1 MKRSSL
7 ALLLGLYSSIVFSAE
22 ILPLSDGLTLA
33 QISENGRLQT
43 LAVIRD
49 SGREVEAIN
58 LSRLSGVNGDLVQVY
73 AALGY
78 ERIFALLATSDEV
91 DTYPYSQL
99 LSPAGGADHHI
110 ALGFNY
116 AEHAGEIE
124 EDEQPFLFLKLV
136 LPTRETPVTY
146 SSGGLL
152 DYEVEICARPMQAVT
167 NAGQIT
173 TAEFGFF
180 LCGDFTDRAELLRGI
195 DLDNMQSGA
204 GFRAAKSHPT
214 FFPTGPYLVIPRAAD
229 SFLSR
234 VELALER
241 NGEPRQRATA
251 GEMIWSLET
260 SLQELFKASGNKQP
274 TYTDP
279 ALPWM
284 PNGGLST
291 DMTILTG
298 TPAGVIMRPP
308 SLGFKVLSSFPYV
321 FSGAVFTQSIR
332 DYVIARYTDRLLKEQ
347 TFLQPG
353 EMIRMNASYLGQIEL
368 VVGE

>member
-1 MKRSSL
+1 MKGSSL
-7 ALLLGLYSSIVFSAE
+7 ALVLGLCSSIVCSAE

-33 QISENGRLQT
+33 QISENGQPQT
-43 LAVIRD
+43 LAVTRD

-58 LSRLSGVNGDLVQVY
+58 ISRLSGVDGDLVQVY
-73 AALGY
+73 ASLGY
-78 ERIFALLATSDEV
+78 ERISSLLATSHDV
-91 DTYPYSQL
+91 QTYRYSQL
-99 LSPAGGADHHI
+99 LSPAGSAEHHI

-124 EDEQPFLFLKLV
+124 EEEQPFLFLKLV
-136 LPTRETPVTY
+136 RPSRDTPVTY
-146 SSGGLL
+146 SNTGLL
-152 DYEVEICARPMQAVT
+152 DYEVEICARPMQSVT
-167 NAGQIT
+167 EVGQIT

-214 FFPTGPYLVIPRAAD
+214 YFPTGPYLVIPRAAD

-234 VELALER
+234 VELTLER
-241 NGEPRQRATA
+241 NGEQRQRATA
-251 GEMIWSLET
+251 EEMIWSLQT
-260 SLQELFKASGNKQP
+260 SLQELFKASENKQP
-274 TYTDP
+274 TYTEP
-279 ALPWM
+279 AIPWLPD
-284 PNGGLST
+284 GGLST

-308 SLGFKVLSSFPYV
+308 SLSYKVLSAFPYV
-321 FSGAVFTQSIR
+321 FTGAVFNQSIR

-353 EMIRMNASYLGQIEL
+353 EMIRMSASYLGQIDL